1 MTKGAETRDRIL
13 DRAFRLATREGLD
26 GLTLGTLAS
35 ELGLSKSGLFAHFRS
50 KEELQ
55 VEILQT
61 AAARFEETVVKPAF
75 RAARGL
81 PRLKKLFENWLHWL
95 NDPAL
100 PGGCLFVAAA
110 AELDDKEGR
119 PRDYLVGTQRQM
131 RDVLA
136 RAAQLAV
143 AEGHFA
149 KGLDCDQF
157 AFEMYGIILA
167 YNYWKRLLRDARPEA
182 RARAAFQRLLACAT
196 EGN

>member
-13 DRAFRLATREGLD
+13 DRAFRMATRD
-26 GLTLGTLAS
+26 GLEGVTLGSLAG

-75 RAARGL
+75 RAPRGL
-81 PRLKKLFENWLHWL
+81 PRLKRLFDHWLGWL

-119 PRDYLVGTQRQM
+119 PRELLVATQRQF
-131 RDVLA
+131 RDALA
-136 RAAQLAV
+136 KAAQLAV
-143 AEGHFA
+143 AEGHFK
-149 KGLDCDQF
+149 KGLDCEQF
-157 AFEMYGIILA
+157 AFEMYAIALA

-182 RARAAFQRLLACAT
+182 RARAAFQRLIADAA
-196 EGN
+196 GNH

>member
-13 DRAFRLATREGLD
+13 DRAFRMATRD
-26 GLTLGTLAS
+26 GLEGVTLGSLAG

-75 RAARGL
+75 RAPRGL
-81 PRLKKLFENWLHWL
+81 PRLKRLFDHWLGWL

-119 PRDYLVGTQRQM
+119 PRELLVATQRQF
-131 RDVLA
+131 RDALA
-136 RAAQLAV
+136 KAAQLAV
-143 AEGHFA
+143 AEGHF
-149 KGLDCDQF
+149 KKELDCEQF
-157 AFEMYGIILA
+157 AFEMYAIALA

-182 RARAAFQRLLACAT
+182 RARAAFQRLIADAA
-196 EGN
+196 GSH